1 MAATVRAVIAALLL
15 AAPLNAQTSA
25 TLQGRVFD
33 ESGALIPGA
42 TITVRSESTGFNQV
56 DSTDAEGR
64 YAFTAMPPGGYEITA
79 AATEF
84 RSETVAQLTL
94 EVGRTIV
101 HDFRLD
107 VGDTAETVVVA
118 ADALLVDRASSIVGH
133 VVTATTIQGIPL
145 NGSHFTDLGLLVPG
159 SVAPSQA
166 GFATRPIRGLG
177 ALAIN
182 TAGNR
187 EEAVGFVINGVTS
200 NNLTFGSLMFEP
212 PLGSVQEFKV
222 DNSVFSAEYGHVSG
236 AIVNIVSRSGTD
248 EVHGDLFGLLRNDAL
263 DARNFF
269 EFTSPEPHRFERSQ
283 FGGSLGG
290 PMVRGRSFLLATYD
304 GFRQRQGLDMNSL
317 VFSDEQRAMATDPA
331 VRRLLELIPRPNL
344 VDASGASRFVGS
356 AAAVADHDRWTVDVR
371 HAFTASARLH
381 GFHGGQYARLVE
393 PGIQGTTIPG
403 FGSRSRPLRSLVTVD
418 ETQTFGSAL
427 VNEARFGRSALR
439 GGSFVRAELNPA
451 DYGIQNGVTRGIGL
465 PMMNVA
471 GGLIFGGPANYP
483 SGRYDASYVLNDTA
497 SYTRGRH
504 MVRFGGEYRR
514 FLNEN
519 FAEGTGSY
527 NFPSISAFLS
537 GTANAFAITLGN
549 RVNHIDQRALAS
561 FFQDRIAVGSRVT
574 VDLGLRYEWHVTPT
588 EHDDQFVVFDA
599 ESISLRRVGVDLD
612 EIYRQNNR
620 NLEPRLGVAW
630 DAWRDGRTIV
640 RAAYGRS
647 ADEPGTTVVR
657 ETAGNPPFATPL
669 AATGA
674 IPLAT
679 SLSVTRSEGLAPAT
693 VDPRF
698 RNASLQ
704 SWNVN
709 VQHQLAWD
717 LAAMAGY
724 FGSRGKDLRITR
736 NINQPV
742 NGVRPFGSLSST
754 SPILPNSPL
763 GNIMQVESSG
773 FSRYNAVWLS
783 LTKRQSRGV
792 QFDASYTW
800 SKSLDTNSLNS
811 SGFAVQDSYDIAR
824 QYGLSDFDA
833 RHRFIV
839 SVTYSL
845 PFTGHVLTQGWQ
857 LAAIVQ
863 SQSGNPVN
871 IVTSN
876 SLLNGMPN
884 SIRPD
889 LTGPIRIIGSVDQWF
904 DTSVFAATDRFGNL
918 GRNVVI
924 GPGFHNTDLSLSKNL
939 TTAPGINV
947 QLRADVFDL
956 FNHPNFGPPGNI
968 VGSPTFGRITR
979 TRFSTG
985 EGGSSRQMQL
995 GLKVSF

>member
-1 MAATVRAVIAALLL
+1 
-15 AAPLNAQTSA
+15 
-25 TLQGRVFD
+25 
-33 ESGALIPGA
+33 
-42 TITVRSESTGFNQV
+42 
-56 DSTDAEGR
+56 
-64 YAFTAMPPGGYEITA
+64 
-79 AATEF
+79 
-84 RSETVAQLTL
+84 
-94 EVGRTIV
+94 
-101 HDFRLD
+101 
-107 VGDTAETVVVA
+107 
-118 ADALLVDRASSIVGH
+118 
-133 VVTATTIQGIPL
+133 
-145 NGSHFTDLGLLVPG
+145 
-159 SVAPSQA
+159 
-166 GFATRPIRGLG
+166 
-177 ALAIN
+177 
-182 TAGNR
+182 
-187 EEAVGFVINGVTS
+187 
-200 NNLTFGSLMFEP
+200 
-212 PLGSVQEFKV
+212 
-222 DNSVFSAEYGHVSG
+222 
-236 AIVNIVSRSGTD
+236 
-248 EVHGDLFGLLRNDAL
+248 
-263 DARNFF
+263 
-269 EFTSPEPHRFERSQ
+269 
-283 FGGSLGG
+283 
-290 PMVRGRSFLLATYD
+290 
-304 GFRQRQGLDMNSL
+304 MNSL
-317 VFSDEQRAMATDPA
+317 VFSDEQRAMATDPV
-331 VRRLLELIPRPNL
+331 VRRLLELIPRANL

-451 DYGIQNGVTRGIGL
+451 DFGIQNGVIRGIGL
-465 PMMNVA
+465 PMINVA

-537 GTANAFAITLGN
+537 GTANAFGITLGN
-549 RVNHIDQRALAS
+549 RVNHIDQRALAL
-561 FFQDRIAVGSRVT
+561 FFQDRIAAGSSVT

-647 ADEPGTTVVR
+647 VDEPGTTVVR
-657 ETAGNPPFATPL
+657 DTAGNPPFATPL

-773 FSRYNAVWLS
+773 FSRYNALWLS

-845 PFTGHVLTQGWQ
+845 PFTGHVLTRGWQ

-884 SIRPD
+884 SVRPD
-889 LTGPIRIIGSVDQWF
+889 RHWPHPHHRFGRPVVRHIGVRGRRSLRQSGSERGDRPGLPQHGPVAQQEPDDGSGHQRAIARGCVRSVQPPQLRSAGKHRRKPDLRQDYEDALLHRRRWIFEADAAGAESVVLNGQALLCASVVCTGACTGDAVALPGGFGSV
-904 DTSVFAATDRFGNL
+904 AAAADRAGGLLELRGLPDHTDS
-918 GRNVVI
+918 GRR
-924 GPGFHNTDLSLSKNL
+924 DS
-939 TTAPGINV
+939 
-947 QLRADVFDL
+947 
-956 FNHPNFGPPGNI
+956 
-968 VGSPTFGRITR
+968 
-979 TRFSTG
+979 
-985 EGGSSRQMQL
+985 
-995 GLKVSF
+995 